1 MKAFMAA
8 VEKTSKPHLMEYLP
22 SIYQEAE
29 PARPK
34 TFLGQFLL
42 VFEKVLLG
50 LDEDLHPLRD
60 AHGDGE
66 EREESKSEAE
76 AEEEIEGLGEKIAGL
91 HTLFDP
97 AVTPEEFLPWLAG
110 WAALSLRFDLSSARK
125 RKLLANIIPLYR
137 IRGTRKYVEELLM
150 LCVDAVVSVSDAELP
165 PLQIGVHS
173 TLDSDTYIGG
183 GPPYFFSVTLV
194 APKLTQQQKEKQMA
208 IAHSVIE
215 LAKPAHT
222 FYELS
227 IVSPRMQFG
236 VHSTVGLDTV
246 LAPPSA

>member
-1 MKAFMAA
+1 MKKAKAQ
-8 VEKTSKPHLMEYLP
+8 VDQPSRPHLMEYLP
-22 SIYQEAE
+22 SIYQERD
-29 PARPK
+29 PAHPK

-50 LDEDLHPLRD
+50 LDEDPQSS
-60 AHGDGE
+60 GTESGE
-66 EREESKSEAE
+66 VKPEV
-76 AEEEIEGLGEKIAGL
+76 EEEIEALGEEIARM

-97 AVTPEEFLPWLAG
+97 AETPEEFLPWLAG
-110 WAALSLRFDLSSARK
+110 WAALSLRYDLSSSRR
-125 RKLLANIIPLYR
+125 RKLLAKIIPLYR
-137 IRGTRKYVEELLM
+137 IRGTRKYLEELL
-150 LCVDAVVSVSDAELP
+150 LSCVDAVVSVSDAELP
-165 PLQIGVHS
+165 PMQVGAHATVG
-173 TLDSDTYIGG
+173 SDTYIGG
-183 GPPYFFSVTLV
+183 GPPYFFSVILV
-194 APKLTQQQKEKQMA
+194 APKLSQEQKEKQTA

-246 LAPPSA
+246 LAPPPA